1 MFPDISDFASDI
13 RRAFD
18 ELDRHL
24 GSRPGGEYIP
34 PVDVFDTTE
43 GITIVVDLPG
53 VPAEAIRAL
62 VKNGIVIVIGDKPA
76 PACGSDHAQFHVA
89 ERSFGRFARG
99 VRLHGAYDASRA
111 RATLDAGELRI
122 TIPKIEERR
131 GREILIPIET
141 TQSK

>member
-1 MFPDISDFASDI
+1 MFPDISEFASDI

-18 ELDRHL
+18 ELDRYA
-24 GSRPGGEYIP
+24 GTRSAGEYMP
-34 PVDVFDTTE
+34 PVDVFDTSE

-53 VPAEAIRAL
+53 VPAEAIRAI

-76 PACGSDHAQFHVA
+76 PPCGSDHAQFHVA

-111 RATLDAGELRI
+111 RATLRLGELRI
-122 TIPKIEERR
+122 TVPRIEDRR
-131 GREILIPIET
+131 GQEIVIPIENS
-141 TQSK
+141 QSK